1 MNAKNGVNVRMGEA
15 GHIELLMGN
24 EAIARGALE
33 AGVRVAA
40 AYPGN
45 PSSEIIQSLAR
56 SAEPSRL
63 HVQWSVNEKVALEVA
78 AGASFFGLR
87 AMAAM
92 KQNGLNVAYDF
103 LTNLNLCGVK
113 GGLVLVVCD
122 DPGGISSSN
131 EQDTRFMA
139 RLTDLPLL
147 EVYGFENARDMTR
160 DAFALSEAIGSVVM
174 VRSVTRLSHGRGPV
188 MLGPL
193 PERGELPRFDPNTA
207 MTPFPI
213 LAKHEKRHA
222 ALEKLE
228 EVFSASP
235 FNAYKGPDHPE
246 LVVVTSGIGVLF
258 SEEAIDLLRLWD
270 RVGLARLGTT
280 WPLPKAWL
288 GEIVKKAPDFLVV
301 EEVDPFIENNLKEFL
316 GENGHRFGPKR
327 IFGRTSGHL
336 PAVGGLTPEHPLAA
350 LRSLLEVSYDSR
362 PQAYSR
368 RVEEETAGLIIDRAL
383 GFCPGCPHRASFW
396 SIKNALAKD
405 GREGIVTGD
414 IGCYAMSMWPSGY
427 SVAKTLQAM
436 GSGIGVA
443 AGMGIL
449 DAMGKDQP
457 VVAVC
462 GDSTFFH
469 AAIPALI
476 NTRFNT
482 SAFVTIILDNSATA
496 MTGFQ
501 PHPGTGMTC
510 MGQPVDPIEIEKI
523 CRAIGFDVA
532 TLDPFDLEGTE
543 AALLEALR
551 SDQPQVLI
559 FKRTCAL
566 VAVKERG
573 KSFQVRV
580 DPERCIGEACG
591 CDRYCTRV
599 FKCPGLIWN
608 PQTGRAEIDEAIC
621 TGCGVCADICPE
633 RAICREALP

>member
-1 MNAKNGVNVRMGEA
+1 MPPRHPVTLNEPGRA
-15 GHIELLMGN
+15 ELLMGN

-45 PSSEIIQSLAR
+45 PSSEIIETLAR
-56 SAEPSRL
+56 ASDPKRL

-87 AMAAM
+87 ALAAM

-113 GGLVLVVCD
+113 GGLVVVVCD

-139 RLTDLPLL
+139 RLTDIPLL
-147 EVYGFENARDMTR
+147 EVSGFENARDMVR
-160 DAFALSEAIGSVVM
+160 YAFDLSESTGSVFM
-174 VRSVTRLSHGRGPV
+174 VRSVTRISHGRGPV
-188 MLGPL
+188 TFGPL
-193 PERGELPRFDPNTA
+193 PEISGNPRFEPGEA
-207 MTPFPI
+207 FTPFPI
-213 LAKHEKRHA
+213 LAKHERRHEV
-222 ALEKLE
+222 LKGLE
-228 EVFSASP
+228 ETFSASP
-235 FNAYKGPDHPE
+235 FNTYTGPDDPE
-246 LVVVTSGIGVLF
+246 LIVVTSGIGVLF
-258 SEEAIDLLRLWD
+258 SEEALDLLEVRD
-270 RVGLARLGTT
+270 RVGIARMGTT
-280 WPLPKAWL
+280 WPLPLTWIGNILEKSTR
-288 GEIVKKAPDFLVV
+288 FLVV

-316 GENGHRFGPKR
+316 GGNTRRFGTKTVY
-327 IFGRTSGHL
+327 GKASGHI
-336 PAVGGLTPEHPLAA
+336 PSVGGLAPEHVIGA
-350 LRSLLEVSYDSR
+350 LETLLEVSYEPR
-362 PQAYSR
+362 PRAYIRLVKEKTS
-368 RVEEETAGLIIDRAL
+368 GLVIDRAL

-396 SIKNALAKD
+396 AIKNALAKD
-405 GREGIVTGD
+405 GRKGIVTGD
-414 IGCYAMSMWPSGY
+414 IGCYAMAMWPSGY

-449 DAMGKDQP
+449 DTMGKDQP
-457 VVAVC
+457 VIAVC

-469 AAIPALI
+469 AAIPALV

-482 SAFVTIILDNSATA
+482 SPFVTIILDNSATA

-510 MGQPVDPIEIEKI
+510 MGQSVDPIEVEDI
-523 CRAIGFDVA
+523 CRSIGFAVK
-532 TLDPFDLEGTE
+532 TLDPFDLPATE
-543 AALLEALR
+543 AAVLEALR
-551 SDQPQVLI
+551 ADRPQVLI

-566 VAVKERG
+566 LALKETG
-573 KSFQVRV
+573 KAYRMRV
-580 DPERCIGEACG
+580 DAERCIGEACG

-608 PQTGRAEIDEAIC
+608 PETEKAEIDEAIC

-633 RAICREALP
+633 RAIHREILS